1 MSREKEVVEYNNKTH
16 TIIKRKNVFGDEYIT
31 IKANKRYCSC
41 CNKEFREHNHF
52 YIANDV
58 EPTLRRPKVVTSKDE
73 YVVCKHCSDP
83 NNREII
89 NMILN
94 LKGDK

>member
-1 MSREKEVVEYNNKTH
+1 MKRSKEVIEYDSSTH
-16 TIIKRKNVFGDEYIT
+16 ICTKRKNVFGDEHIT
-31 IKANKRYCSC
+31 IKAKKRYCSC
-41 CNKEFREHNHF
+41 CNKEFKEHNRF

-73 YVVCKHCSDP
+73 YVVCKSCSDP
-83 NNREII
+83 AQREII

-94 LKGDK
+94 LNGGK